1 MNEFWFWFSLR
12 VIALDLVA
20 ILILAY
26 LLWHGYAGDGLVR
39 KIGIVVML
47 CGLFAQAVQ
56 YLYIVCTGVL
66 LTYTDYPLWLLKDI
80 GILVWSVGLLM
91 RERENAGKT

>member
-1 MNEFWFWFSLR
+1 MNDFWFSLI
-12 VIALDLVA
+12 VIAVDLAA
-20 ILILAY
+20 ILIIAD
-26 LLWHGYAGDGLVR
+26 LLWHGYASDGLVR
-39 KIGIVVML
+39 KIGIVVIL

-56 YLYIVCTGVL
+56 YLYIVCAGGL
-66 LTYTDYPLWLLKDI
+66 LKYTHYPLWLLKDI